1 MSLCSHPFK
10 SSLLAALEDNQS
22 IDKQTAGGGAR
33 VFVYRGG
40 GGHVGVN
47 IDPVATD
54 AGSAS
59 SSVFDQQRARHRLHL
74 PQGHCGKGTT
84 VGSGRHICSQRQPPP
99 PGSPCLFT
107 SVSPTAVITA
117 LVFLLRCRQKAL
129 MGVARLQ
136 IPVLTFLIKSAL
148 SSRFILLHP
157 SIRLA
162 QCSHLRG

>member
-1 MSLCSHPFK
+1 MCLC
-10 SSLLAALEDNQS
+10 
-22 IDKQTAGGGAR
+22 I
-33 VFVYRGG
+33 GG

-59 SSVFDQQRARHRLHL
+59 SGCSKHTNARLRLRSAASPPSPPSPTRPLWERYNCWEWAAHL
-74 PQGHCGKGTT
+74 FPETGA
-84 VGSGRHICSQRQPPP
+84 P

-117 LVFLLRCRQKAL
+117 LVFLLCCRQKAL
-129 MGVARLQ
+129 MGGARLQ

-157 SIRLA
+157 SIHLA

>member
-1 MSLCSHPFK
+1 MC
-10 SSLLAALEDNQS
+10 
-22 IDKQTAGGGAR
+22 
-33 VFVYRGG
+33 VYRGG
-40 GGHVGVN
+40 GLVGVS
-47 IDPVATD
+47 IDPVTMD

-59 SSVFDQQRARHRLHL
+59 FGCSKHTNTVFDRQRARHRLHL

-84 VGSGRHICSQRQPPP
+84 VGSGRHICSQRQAAP

-117 LVFLLRCRQKAL
+117 LVFLLCCRQKAL

-136 IPVLTFLIKSAL
+136 IPLLTFLIKSAL

-157 SIRLA
+157 SIHLA